1 MAQGAQTKRDT
12 GNNSRTG
19 WRLIL
24 RSVRARRAGLI
35 LGVSTGLAWTAAKVS
50 TGLIVKTAVDRGI
63 ESNDMRALVRWSLT
77 LGVVA
82 VFSATFTGLRRY
94 LAFREAR
101 WIEADLRDRLFAHLQ
116 RLHFAFHDRSQTGQL
131 MSRAN
136 TDLQQVQAFVV
147 MIPLTISNA
156 VTVLAVTVILA
167 LIDPVLTLLALGSLP
182 FMNVLATRFSR
193 RLYPSVMG
201 IQRESAELAA
211 VVEESVAGV
220 RVIKGLGA
228 ERVQAAR
235 LKGEAEDVYDQSM
248 AAART
253 RARFL
258 PGLELLPNIGLIAVL
273 GYGGHQVLNG
283 DLSLGS
289 LIAFNVYIAMLVW
302 PLRMLGMIVAQ
313 AQRAVVSAE
322 RVDEVLATDPLVA
335 DAPHPVGLPTARPSD
350 GGSEGPVG
358 AVAFEG
364 VRFSYGRRIPV
375 LDGFALRVR
384 PGESVAL
391 VGATGSGKTT
401 VARLIPRFYD
411 VEAGRIT
418 LDGIDVRDLRLRD
431 LRQAVGIV
439 FEDTFLFS
447 DTIAANIAFADPD
460 APHAAIERAA
470 RLAGA
475 DEFIGELGDGYATRI
490 GERGYSL
497 SGGQRQRIAIARAIL
512 ADPRVLILDDATS
525 AVDPT
530 KEHEIRDALTSVMRG
545 RTTIVIAHRPA
556 TIALADR
563 VVLVDSGRVAAE
575 GTHASLLATDHRYR
589 QVLAAAAARESAR
602 VAAAADGNGDGAR
615 QPEEAWR

>member
-1 MAQGAQTKRDT
+1 MAQRAQTRTTET
-12 GNNSRTG
+12 GTGGRTG

-24 RSVRARRAGLI
+24 DSVRARRTGLI
-35 LGVSTGLAWTAAKVS
+35 LGVATGLAWTAAKVS

-63 ESNDMRALVRWSLT
+63 ESDDMGALVRWSVL
-77 LGVVA
+77 LGIVA

-94 LAFREAR
+94 MAFREAR

-116 RLHFAFHDRSQTGQL
+116 RLHFAFHDQSQTGQL

-167 LIDPVLTLLALGSLP
+167 LIDPLLTLLALGSLP

-228 ERVQAAR
+228 EAVQAAR
-235 LKGEAEDVYDQSM
+235 LRGEAEDVYDESM

-253 RARFL
+253 RASFL
-258 PGLELLPNIGLIAVL
+258 PGIELLPNIGLIAVL

-283 DLSLGS
+283 GLSLGS

-322 RVDEVLATDPLVA
+322 RVDEVLATAPLVA
-335 DAPHPVGLPTARPSD
+335 DAPRPVALPT
-350 GGSEGPVG
+350 GGG
-358 AVAFEG
+358 AVTFDG
-364 VRFSYGRRIPV
+364 VRFSYGGRNQV
-375 LDGFALRVR
+375 LDGFDLHVM

-411 VEAGRIT
+411 VDAGRIT
-418 LDGIDVRDLRLRD
+418 LDGVDVRDLRLRD
-431 LRQAVGIV
+431 LRRAIGIV

-475 DEFIGELGDGYATRI
+475 HEFVCELGDGYATRI

-530 KEHEIRDALTSVMRG
+530 KEHEIRDALAEVMRG

-563 VVLVDSGRVAAE
+563 VVYIDAGRVAAE
-575 GTHASLLATDHRYR
+575 GTHESLLAADDRYR
-589 QVLAAAAARESAR
+589 RVLAAAAARESRRAAT
-602 VAAAADGNGDGAR
+602 VAAGNGDGAR
-615 QPEEAWR
+615 QPEEVRR